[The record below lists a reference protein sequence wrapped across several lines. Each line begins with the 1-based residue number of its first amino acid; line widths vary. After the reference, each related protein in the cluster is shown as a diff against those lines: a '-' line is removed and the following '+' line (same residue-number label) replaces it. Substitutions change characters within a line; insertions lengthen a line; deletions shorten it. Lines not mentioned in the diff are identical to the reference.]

1 MSFWELVRVLKEI
14 GHEPV
19 APQKSGAH
27 FLKNWARAT
36 DTIPVNLAYPT
47 PPSRKRLARLSLIRI
62 QEPEGEVLEA
72 QARCGCVG
80 LPTEFEHFVGAS
92 YVLGVRSKMG
102 LLFIPNFYPCS

>member
-14 GHEPV
+14 GREPV

-36 DTIPVNLAYPT
+36 DTILVNLALPI
-47 PPSRKRLARLSLIRI
+47 PSRKRPIRLSPIGI
-62 QEPEGEVLEA
+62 QKPEGEVLEA

-80 LPTEFEHFVGAS
+80 LPTEFEHSVGAS

-102 LLFIPNFYPCS
+102 LLFSPNLYPCS

>member
-36 DTIPVNLAYPT
+36 DTIPVNLAFPT
-47 PPSRKRLARLSLIRI
+47 PSRKRLARLSLIRI
-62 QEPEGEVLEA
+62 QEPEGEVLWA

-80 LPTEFEHFVGAS
+80 PPTEFEHFVGAS
-92 YVLGVRSKMG
+92 YVLGVRFKKG
-102 LLFIPNFYPCS
+102 LLFSPNLYPCS